1 MSRALL
7 CFTLSHRERV
17 QVQHSTVQSAIET
30 CRSVIFSLIL
40 YRGLQSRR
48 VLSFSLFHH
57 LINCFAPD
65 SVREFEVYMDEVK
78 GQAGIMGQ
86 RKRDVSAE

>member
-1 MSRALL
+1 MN
-7 CFTLSHRERV
+7 V
-17 QVQHSTVQSAIET
+17 YKYSTVQYRAQLKHAVLS
-30 CRSVIFSLIL
+30 SFSLIL